1 VQWARAGRAT
11 IAGSAAFTLV
21 HGALVHGLAAWLV
34 VAELSR
40 QSEPTAALLLVLWVM
55 TLVWLAEPLGLCAR
69 VWPTL
74 RNLTLRLLEPLGAP
88 EAVASDAPRTDAT
101 PPADGGVA
109 IELTDVTVHA
119 GGHELLREVSLSI
132 PAGSH
137 VAVVGA
143 SGAGKSSLC
152 GLLLG
157 WHLPTTGT
165 VRVDG
170 EPLGAGTLEA
180 LRRRT
185 AWLDPEV
192 QLWNRSLAE
201 NVRYGAGSED
211 GVVPGPAETGAEPL
225 DLADLCAAAEL
236 HALLP
241 HLPEGLQTV
250 LGESGALVSGGEGQ
264 RVRAARAF
272 GRRRP
277 RLVVLD
283 EALRGLDRERRR
295 ALLDRARARFA
306 DATLIH
312 VTHRLDE
319 ALGFG
324 RVVVVD
330 AGRVVEDGAP
340 AELAADPATRFAGLL
355 AHERACDAVWHAP
368 RWRRLDLDRGRLTEV
383 GA

>member
-1 VQWARAGRAT
+1 VRTGLADTEEPHAALARA
-11 IAGSAAFTLV
+11 
-21 HGALVHGLAAWLV
+21 
-34 VAELSR
+34 
-40 QSEPTAALLLVLWVM
+40 
-55 TLVWLAEPLGLCAR
+55 
-69 VWPTL
+69 
-74 RNLTLRLLEPLGAP
+74 AP
-88 EAVASDAPRTDAT
+88 EGTANDTARAP
-101 PPADGGVA
+101 DGGVA
-109 IELTDVTVHA
+109 IALAGVTVHA
-119 GGHELLREVSLSI
+119 GGHELLHAVDLAI

-157 WHLPTTGT
+157 WHVPTEGT

-170 EPLGAGTLEA
+170 RTLDAGALEN

-192 QLWNRSLAE
+192 QIWNRSLAE
-201 NVRYGAGSED
+201 NVRYGAVEGDRS
-211 GVVPGPAETGAEPL
+211 V

-241 HLPEGLQTV
+241 RLPQGLQTV

-272 GRRRP
+272 GRTAP

-295 ALLDRARARFA
+295 ALLERARTRFA

-319 ALGFG
+319 ALGFE
-324 RVVVVD
+324 RVLVID
-330 AGRVVEDGAP
+330 GGRVVEDGAP
-340 AELAADPATRFAGLL
+340 AKLAENADSHFARMLT
-355 AHERACDAVWHAP
+355 HERACDAIWSEP
-368 RWRRLDLDRGRLTEV
+368 RWRRVELDQGRLTEV
-383 GA
+383 VA